1 MATPHTHRQ
10 GVVTFRGS
18 RALLMPQHIPLSVV
32 LSPPH
37 LAWLDAQ
44 RQQGN
49 LSRSAALRIAL
60 DRLMQQDQAQAN
72 GK

>member
-1 MATPHTHRQ
+1 M
-10 GVVTFRGS
+10 S
-18 RALLMPQHIPLSVV
+18 QHIPLSLT
-32 LSPPH
+32 LSPAQ

-49 LSRSAALRIAL
+49 LSRSAALRVAL
-60 DRLMQQDQAQAN
+60 DRLIQQEQAQPN

>member
-1 MATPHTHRQ
+1 
-10 GVVTFRGS
+10 
-18 RALLMPQHIPLSVV
+18 MPQHIPLSVV
-32 LSPPH
+32 LSPPQ

-60 DRLMQQDQAQAN
+60 DRLIKQDQAEAAHMANKAQAH
-72 GK
+72 GAEDRG

>member
-1 MATPHTHRQ
+1 
-10 GVVTFRGS
+10 
-18 RALLMPQHIPLSVV
+18 MPQHIPLSVV

-44 RQQGN
+44 RQHGN

-60 DRLMQQDQAQAN
+60 DRLMQHDQAQAN